1 MSLSSYFVLYYFIYL
16 FIYYSSYSVQ
26 CDIVLVRSDLQRM
39 ELTDPDAFCEEINPK
54 SSREEWK
61 TETSDTVFVILFFVQ
76 H

>member
-1 MSLSSYFVLYYFIYL
+1 MSLSSYFVLYYYQVF
-16 FIYYSSYSVQ
+16 YSSYNVQ
-26 CDIVLVRSDLQRM
+26 CDSDLQRM
-39 ELTDPDAFCEEINPK
+39 DLTDPDAFCEEINPK